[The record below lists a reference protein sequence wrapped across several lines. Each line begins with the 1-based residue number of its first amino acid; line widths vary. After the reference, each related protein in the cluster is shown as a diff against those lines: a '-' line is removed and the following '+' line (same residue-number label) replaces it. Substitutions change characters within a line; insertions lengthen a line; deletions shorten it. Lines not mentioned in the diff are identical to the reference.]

1 MQRPVTGN
9 ERKQQDT
16 AAVLFRD
23 KAGMA
28 DYGERYYCKPCNRV
42 FTQALAGKQVDAGTY
57 GIRPT
62 DKTEDSPPARMER
75 FSVEV
80 FINNQS
86 CEQYHACHF
95 HYGEKGFFCA
105 FGFGI
110 YSPCQEETDYHK
122 DSKPGMGKAAFDA
135 AAVKREQSHG
145 DERYRTPEYMRD
157 DLCGSITLFIT
168 VLYGKRYR
176 HAHAEQE
183 SREDGIGKSQHVFID
198 IGVHQPVGDILQ
210 SGNVVY
216 KEHEEHGECAEY
228 IYCGNSLEC

>member
-28 DYGERYYCKPCNRV
+28 DYGERYHCKPCNRV
-42 FTQALAGKQVDAGTY
+42 FTQAFAGKQVDAGTY

-122 DSKPGMGKAAFDA
+122 DSKPGMGKTAFNA
-135 AAVKREQSHG
+135 AAVKREQPHG
-145 DERYRTPEYMRD
+145 NERHRTPEYMCN
-157 DLCGSITLFIT
+157 DLCGCITLFIT
-168 VLYGKRYR
+168 VLYGKGY
-176 HAHAEQE
+176 
-183 SREDGIGKSQHVFID
+183 
-198 IGVHQPVGDILQ
+198 
-210 SGNVVY
+210 
-216 KEHEEHGECAEY
+216 
-228 IYCGNSLEC
+228 